1 MSRSKRH
8 ARYNDSE
15 AINIESNEEFVNAY
29 SVKEKFRNSEKRFNI
44 NIKPLTDHQ
53 KDLLYC
59 LETKDIVIAHGCAG
73 TGKSYV
79 CMGYAAKELINETY
93 DQLILCRSV
102 IPATKS
108 LGFFPGEVNA
118 KLEPWLGHFINYLK
132 GFLGKGTVECWMKPN
147 KMREE
152 KILMQPLEVIRGSS
166 FDNKIII
173 IEESQNLTWKE
184 LKMIVTRIGNNSKL
198 ILSGD
203 LAQSDLTK
211 EQCGLTTLINLK
223 DKFGIFGI
231 GEVKFNSDDIVRS
244 DIVKELIK
252 AFEEEDL

>member
-1 MSRSKRH
+1 MSRNKKH
-8 ARYNDSE
+8 ARHDHSETLNDE
-15 AINIESNEEFVNAY
+15 YQEEFVNAY
-29 SVKEKFRNSEKRFNI
+29 SVKDKFKHSEKRFNI
-44 NIKPLTDHQ
+44 NIKPLTNHQ
-53 KDLLYC
+53 KDLLYF
-59 LETKDIVIAHGCAG
+59 LETKDIIIAHGCAG

-79 CMGYAAKELINETY
+79 CMGYAAKELIDEKY
-93 DQLILCRSV
+93 EQLVLCRSV

-173 IEESQNLTWKE
+173 IEEAQNLTWKE

-203 LAQSDLTK
+203 LAQSDLSK
-211 EQCGLTTLINLK
+211 ERCGLTTLINMK
-223 DKFGIFGI
+223 DKFDIFGI

-252 AFEEEDL
+252 AFEEEDI